1 MRAPLVLSYVFLC
14 FSYNC
19 IGRYQQI
26 QTNEEKIIT
35 FSNFEFFI
43 DLSVGLIS
51 FGGHPPE
58 LPKPSRTLGKAQNL
72 SFRTRNV
79 TKIIEN
85 KSLYSLFIPF
95 GGGAAP
101 GRWRTV
107 EPYQC
112 TVALCREAG
121 GEPPRPLRWRAAGAE
136 VERNIGAGR
145 CWPPR
150 GPLRMLRSVGPFE
163 GLYGA
168 LRTPGGPQKG

>member
-95 GGGAAP
+95 GGG
-101 GRWRTV
+101 
-107 EPYQC
+107 
-112 TVALCREAG
+112 
-121 GEPPRPLRWRAAGAE
+121 PPRADGELWSPINARWPCAARLAASRPGLFDGVLRVQRWSGTSGRD
-136 VERNIGAGR
+136 GAGH
-145 CWPPR
+145 P
-150 GPLRMLRSVGPFE
+150 
-163 GLYGA
+163 GA
-168 LRTPGGPQKG
+168 HFAC